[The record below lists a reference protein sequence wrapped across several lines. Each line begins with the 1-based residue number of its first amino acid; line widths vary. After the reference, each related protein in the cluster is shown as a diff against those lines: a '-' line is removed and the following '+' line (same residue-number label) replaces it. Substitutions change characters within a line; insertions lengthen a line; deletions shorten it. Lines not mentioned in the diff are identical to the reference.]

1 MSRNIIDELNEKVEK
16 LEHDKRALTFRCY
29 ALTRGV
35 TCIFCG
41 IEGCKYKI
49 KEQNNETDG
58 CVERD

>member
-35 TCIFCG
+35 TCIFAG
-41 IEGCKYKI
+41 LMDADIG
-49 KEQNNETDG
+49 
-58 CVERD
+58 